1 MTGKQ
6 FINKVTN
13 GKIDVI
19 QLFLDLLANLKIDY
33 CVIGGLAV
41 NVYAEP
47 VVSLDLDIVIVL
59 DSIKKLQE
67 EAKKKNFKMK
77 QFEHSLNL
85 YHPQSDLIFQLQ
97 TDTRYQQFIPKA
109 KKQKILGYQV
119 KVATMEDVLQGKTW
133 AYLDETRRP
142 SKRQKDLAD
151 IFRLVEN
158 YPHLKNL
165 LPETIKL
172 KV

>member
-67 EAKKKNFKMK
+67 EAKKKNFKIK

-97 TDTRYQQFIPKA
+97 TDARYQKFIPKSQR
-109 KKQKILGYQV
+109 QKILGYQV
-119 KVATMEDVLQGKTW
+119 KVATMEDVLQGKSW

-158 YPHLKNL
+158 HPHLKEL
-165 LPETIKL
+165 LPQTIKL
-172 KV
+172 KM